1 MYFRYLFTYKNGKTG
16 KTAWIPTSAATISA
30 LKEMENNINNDSQV
44 STWQI
49 EYSNGGN
56 N

>member
-1 MYFRYLFTYKNGKTG
+1 MYFRYLFNYKNGKTG
-16 KTAWIPTSAATISA
+16 KTAWLPTSAAKISA
-30 LKEMENNINNDSQV
+30 LKIIESSINNDSQV
-44 STWQI
+44 LSWQI